1 MDEKI
6 REAQI
11 EAEKRLEN
19 LISKDELRYNFYLTQ
34 EMKKIL
40 KEQGIEW
47 DFQVETDSLFED

>member
-6 REAQI
+6 KEAQI

-19 LISKDELRYNFYLTQ
+19 IISKDRLRYNYWGYQ

-40 KEQGIEW
+40 KEQGIDWEYKANTHT
-47 DFQVETDSLFED
+47 VLED